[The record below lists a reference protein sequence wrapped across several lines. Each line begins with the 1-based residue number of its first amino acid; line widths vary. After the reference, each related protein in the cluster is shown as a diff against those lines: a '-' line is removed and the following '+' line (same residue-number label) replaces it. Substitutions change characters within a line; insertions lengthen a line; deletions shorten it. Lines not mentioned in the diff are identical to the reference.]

1 MFGLLCQGFGCF
13 LCRLFA
19 DPRVGRIFR
28 IGVERVLRVRAGRY
42 GERQA
47 VPSFNTTR
55 PGLGLRGSIQKLES
69 AISTI
74 DESLANNTDALDTAV
89 DAVKGMHRR
98 LTSIEDA
105 VRDFELTIK
114 QAITNVFNATR
125 GRRLLDTA
133 NATDRRLLDTANATD
148 RRLLD
153 TLFNGTLG
161 GT

>member
-1 MFGLLCQGFGCF
+1 MAALAVGFLL
-13 LCRLFA
+13 
-19 DPRVGRIFR
+19 
-28 IGVERVLRVRAGRY
+28 VRPQVTTAFPQHRHRY
-42 GERQA
+42 GERQD
-47 VPSFNTTR
+47 VQSFNTTL